1 MKHLAVEPQVSV
13 LSRSGTHDGPAEAL
27 TVSSEGGTT
36 VRATLPAVND
46 LEGCNYRKLCHR
58 SGAASRRGS
67 QYAQPELR
75 SPALMPAMVRTR
87 GRAARSSPARYRRSS
102 STCTALM
109 GFT

>member
-1 MKHLAVEPQVSV
+1 MACAAAGPGRLHSRVMREHASSWRNERGEDVMKHLAVEPQVSV

-75 SPALMPAMVRTR
+75 SP
-87 GRAARSSPARYRRSS
+87 
-102 STCTALM
+102 
-109 GFT
+109 